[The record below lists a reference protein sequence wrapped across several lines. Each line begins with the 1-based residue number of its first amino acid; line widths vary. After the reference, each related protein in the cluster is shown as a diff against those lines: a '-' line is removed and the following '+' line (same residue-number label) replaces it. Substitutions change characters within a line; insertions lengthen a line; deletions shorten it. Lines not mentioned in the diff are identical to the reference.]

1 MKEADMI
8 SVSLFLFQS
17 ADAGVHLA
25 DAGVHLANLACTSDA
40 SVLLRR
46 ILRRRILLRR
56 RTMHRRHDRLL
67 HPDD

>member
-1 MKEADMI
+1 MKEADRDP
-8 SVSLFLFQS
+8 VSLFLFQS

-25 DAGVHLANLACTSDA
+25 DLACTTDA
-40 SVLLRR
+40 SVHLRR

-67 HPDD
+67 RPDD

>member
-17 ADAGVHLA
+17 A